1 MDIEEQYDKIY
12 RYCYFKL
19 YDTQLAQDITQE
31 TFLRFYRQGLTLDN
45 DKELPYLYT
54 IAKNL
59 CIDHFRKRTVESLEE
74 ITEEVPSLQ
83 KTPYKRRFGDRKDGR
98 LIRSMDPLAAV
109 APFIMSTRTGSQN
122 LFKDFV
128 DIENINKFVHKKRSE
143 GFTGFGTMHVFIAAY
158 IRMLSQRPAL
168 NRFISGQRIYARN
181 NIEIIMAVKKE
192 MTLESPETMVKFFFE
207 PSSTVFD
214 VYNQF
219 NEKILAIKDAVEE
232 DTSFDALAG
241 LLGKI
246 PRFALR
252 WTIKF
257 LNWLDYH
264 GWLPTTLTELSPFH
278 GALVVTSMASL
289 GISPVYHHLYEFGNV
304 PMFMAFSG
312 TRHENIVDRNGNV
325 KNTRFFDFS
334 VSSDERICDGFYFA
348 SALKE
353 LKKYLTNPELLENP
367 PEKIIE
373 DIP

>member
-1 MDIEEQYDKIY
+1 MDN
-12 RYCYFKL
+12 
-19 YDTQLAQDITQE
+19 LA
-31 TFLRFYRQGLTLDN
+31 Y
-45 DKELPYLYT
+45 K
-54 IAKNL
+54 
-59 CIDHFRKRTVESLEE
+59 EE

-219 NEKILAIKDAVEE
+219 NEKILSIKDAVEE

-278 GALVVTSMASL
+278 GSLVVTSMASL

-312 TRHENIVDRNGNV
+312 TRHENSVDRNGNV

-367 PEKIIE
+367 PEKIVE